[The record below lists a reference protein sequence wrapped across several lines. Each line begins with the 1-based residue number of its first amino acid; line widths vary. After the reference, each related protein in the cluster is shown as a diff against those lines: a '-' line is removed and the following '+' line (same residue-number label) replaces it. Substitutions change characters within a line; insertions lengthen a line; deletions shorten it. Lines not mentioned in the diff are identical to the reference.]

1 MNGIRVSDKSLEL
14 VAELCHELVML
25 ARREDDAAAAEA
37 SRTPYWAPCPA
48 SVEGHRAAART
59 LRAELDR
66 LEREV
71 VALRRAS

>member
-1 MNGIRVSDKSLEL
+1 MNRIPGSGKSFEL

-25 ARREDDAAAAEA
+25 ARREDDSAAAEA

-48 SVEGHRAAART
+48 SVEGHRAAARV
-59 LRAELDR
+59 LRAELER
-66 LEREV
+66 LEREM